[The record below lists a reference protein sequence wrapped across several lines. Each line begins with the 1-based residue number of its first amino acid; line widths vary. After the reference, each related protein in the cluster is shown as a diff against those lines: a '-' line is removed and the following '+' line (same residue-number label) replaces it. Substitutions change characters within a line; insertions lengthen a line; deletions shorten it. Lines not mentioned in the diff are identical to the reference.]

1 MTRIVDLTH
10 PVSTETPV
18 HPLDMRPKLAFI
30 LSHDKDGMA
39 LSNLHLSAHTGTHMD
54 APYHMLADGATLG
67 EFPVSR
73 FVGTGVVL
81 DVRGRGPALTQEDV
95 ELAATAAGGLQPGDF
110 ALLWTGWDA
119 HFEGPDQLRHPYLTA
134 ESATFLRDAGVT
146 LVGSDGSSMD
156 SDMDFADAA
165 TGAGAGAGVE
175 DMAFPA
181 HLVLMGANM
190 LIVENLR
197 GLGELSG
204 RRVTCAF
211 LPLRAMGTEGSPVR
225 AIAWVED

>member
-10 PVSTETPV
+10 PVSPETPV
-18 HPLDMRPKLAFI
+18 HPLDMRPRLAFA

-39 LSNLHLSAHTGTHMD
+39 LSNMHLSAHTGTHMD

-81 DVRGRGPALTQEDV
+81 DLRGRGPALTREDV
-95 ELAATAAGGLQPGDF
+95 ELATAAAGGLQTGDF

-134 ESATFLRDAGVT
+134 ESAAFLRDAGVT
-146 LVGSDGSSMD
+146 LVGSDISSMD
-156 SDMDFADAA
+156 SDMAFADAG
-165 TGAGAGAGVE
+165 GAGLDAGVE
-175 DMAFPA
+175 GMAFPA
-181 HLVLMGANM
+181 HLTLMGANM

-197 GLGELSG
+197 GLEELVG
-204 RRVTCAF
+204 RRVQCAF

>member
-10 PVSTETPV
+10 PVSPETPV

-39 LSNLHLSAHTGTHMD
+39 LSNMHLSAHTGTHMD

-81 DVRGRGPALTQEDV
+81 DVRGRGPALTREDV
-95 ELAATAAGGLQPGDF
+95 ELATAAAGGLQAGDF

-119 HFEGPDQLRHPYLTA
+119 HFEGPEQLRHPYLTA
-134 ESATFLRDAGVT
+134 ESAAFLRDAGVT

-156 SDMDFADAA
+156 SDMDFADAQIG
-165 TGAGAGAGVE
+165 TGAGAEG
-175 DMAFPA
+175 MTFPA
-181 HLVLMGANM
+181 HLTLMGANV

-197 GLGELSG
+197 GLGELVG

-225 AIAWVED
+225 AIAWMES